1 MPRTVSNSPSPISGR
16 RILIVEDE
24 YLVAM
29 DLAITLE
36 RLGAEVLGPAGSV
49 REALDLLAA
58 DVTAESA
65 VLDINLG
72 GERVWPV
79 AARLRERGVPFV
91 FVSGYDNSL
100 VPGDFADVPRC
111 AKPVDKVLLAR
122 SLRDQFVAGDDRAG

>member
-1 MPRTVSNSPSPISGR
+1 MSGR

-29 DLAITLE
+29 DLAMTLE
-36 RLGAEVLGPAGSV
+36 RLGAEVIGPAGSV
-49 REALDLLAA
+49 GEALDLLAT
-58 DVTAESA
+58 DSIPDGG

-79 AARLRERGVPFV
+79 AARLRDRGVPFV

-111 AKPVDKVLLAR
+111 AKPVDKAVLTRL
-122 SLRDQFVAGDDRAG
+122 LGNQLVADDGVGD